1 MLGNTILNLILLI
14 IYTNINLTLQ
24 DQWNTKDFFRREHS
38 LSKPYGGT
46 SGGIPFWDFIGST
59 VVSNK
64 YIRLTADQQSLKGAL
79 WNSIVSNSKPH
90 NLFQTQSISTL
101 IIE

>member
-64 YIRLTADQQSLKGAL
+64 YIRLTADQQSVKGAL
-79 WNSIVSNSKPH
+79 WNSIVSTKPH
-90 NLFQTQSISTL
+90 HLFHTHTHTHHL
-101 IIE
+101 FLH